1 MPALSKAELV
11 VEAEVKP
18 KSGTTFSATTHIVT
32 AVIGAGVLALPQ
44 SLGNLGWVA
53 GPLLIIVFYV
63 ISVWSSRCLSS
74 LYEHNGEQHGRYAD
88 MVEHMLGPKWRLVC
102 GVIQNTYLFM
112 TAVAYTITAAVS
124 MQAIANLACG
134 NSPESNSNS
143 QQDTDR
149 CFNESWAMT
158 LIFGGVQLFLSQT
171 PSLEEARITSLLA
184 AAASVGYSLI
194 ALILSCAKA
203 APIPASA
210 VTTNARNG
218 TMPSTSVGGI
228 PGTSDADKARRR
240 ARDTGARA
248 FNVLNAIGNIAFAF
262 GFSGILLEI
271 EDTIGEPPKAQ
282 MTMNAAINIG
292 LGITVFFYLL
302 VAIMGYLALGT
313 LDANAARVTRD
324 GHALPRCWHSLP
336 PLSTHACAPALA
348 LPQARPRPE
357 TSCGPQWT
365 IGLAHSLVILH
376 MLGSY
381 QAFAQPF
388 FVMMERVAAAWLER
402 REARATNLAMEAAA
416 ARAAAKA
423 GEHRAAGAAGLPP
436 ADMETQL
443 SVHLSLTVSG
453 SGNYGMHS
461 GPSPY
466 REESVLRTHLPK
478 QPPRQY
484 HRRFGLSVVLRCC
497 FVAVTTAIA
506 AALPFFS
513 SIVGLIG
520 ALVFFPLAILFPFA
534 GVIKAKRPSKRTI
547 RWMTVVAAF
556 ALLCCAGA
564 VVGSVVNIIQSLQS
578 FTFT

>member
-194 ALILSCAKA
+194 ALILSCAK
-203 APIPASA
+203 

-218 TMPSTSVGGI
+218 TMPSTSVSGI
-228 PGTSDADKARRR
+228 PGTSDADK
-240 ARDTGARA
+240 A

-302 VAIMGYLALGT
+302 VAIMGYLALG
-313 LDANAARVTRD
+313 AA
-324 GHALPRCWHSLP
+324 
-336 PLSTHACAPALA
+336 APGDILVGF
-348 LPQARPRPE
+348 
-357 TSCGPQWT
+357 SGPQWT

-484 HRRFGLSVVLRCC
+484 RRRFGLSVVLRCC